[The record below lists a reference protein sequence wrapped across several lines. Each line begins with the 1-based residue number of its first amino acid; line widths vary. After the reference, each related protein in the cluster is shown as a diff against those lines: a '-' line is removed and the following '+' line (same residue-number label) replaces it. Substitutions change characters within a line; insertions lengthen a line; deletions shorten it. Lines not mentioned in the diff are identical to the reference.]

1 MTQPLF
7 LQIEGKSLSCS
18 CGHTHHIHTQK
29 TLVGNNLLPRL
40 PQLLREIAPANK
52 VLLIFDENTY
62 RAAGSTVEQILKR
75 EQFEVIPVLLRK
87 NPGLFYLEPDEEARA
102 QIGEYL
108 YQNPDILMAV
118 GSGVINDLVKFVAH
132 RVSLPFLSVATAPSM
147 DGYPS
152 PGAPMMVSGYKV
164 TYQAT
169 PPRAILADL
178 DVLTQA
184 PMPLIHAGLL
194 DLLGKVIANADW
206 IMRKTLWE
214 EDFCDA
220 IWQMTRENL
229 QSVVAEAE
237 NLSLR
242 KPEAIY
248 ALTVAL
254 LNSGFGMDMIGD
266 SRPASG
272 AEHLIAHYL
281 EIMALHRSIDPSL
294 HGLRV
299 GTATVLMHR
308 IYRRF
313 LEEMSDLPWDRKTSS
328 GEKLETVK
336 TAFGPLFPLVQET
349 VRKKLDMVVPPI
361 IKERQVQKQL
371 KEAVAEKLSVLTNP
385 LEVLKKAQAPE
396 HLVSLGFPKTM
407 IREAFLF
414 ARFLR
419 ERATILDLLDQIGLL
434 EEYVDWVL
442 KENQGTR

>member
-1 MTQPLF
+1 
-7 LQIEGKSLSCS
+7 
-18 CGHTHHIHTQK
+18 
-29 TLVGNNLLPRL
+29 
-40 PQLLREIAPANK
+40 
-52 VLLIFDENTY
+52 
-62 RAAGSTVEQILKR
+62 
-75 EQFEVIPVLLRK
+75 
-87 NPGLFYLEPDEEARA
+87 
-102 QIGEYL
+102 
-108 YQNPDILMAV
+108 
-118 GSGVINDLVKFVAH
+118 
-132 RVSLPFLSVATAPSM
+132 
-147 DGYPS
+147 
-152 PGAPMMVSGYKV
+152 
-164 TYQAT
+164 
-169 PPRAILADL
+169 
-178 DVLTQA
+178 
-184 PMPLIHAGLL
+184 
-194 DLLGKVIANADW
+194 
-206 IMRKTLWE
+206 
-214 EDFCDA
+214 
-220 IWQMTRENL
+220 
-229 QSVVAEAE
+229 
-237 NLSLR
+237 
-242 KPEAIY
+242 
-248 ALTVAL
+248 
-254 LNSGFGMDMIGD
+254 MDMIGD

-349 VRKKLDMVVPPI
+349 VRKKLDMVAPPI